1 MTPCYLYLGDD
12 LVFHFLMA
20 FLFLEES
27 FWTWEFWKLKA
38 EPVFQ
43 FAVSHFSYFSDFVV
57 PFLGA
62 LEQLKYRP
70 AGDHSGPC
78 ECRDGS
84 V

>member
-1 MTPCYLYLGDD
+1 MIPCYLYLGDD

-43 FAVSHFSYFSDFVV
+43 FAVSAIFHISQT
-57 PFLGA
+57 L
-62 LEQLKYRP
+62 
-70 AGDHSGPC
+70 
-78 ECRDGS
+78 
-84 V
+84 